1 MITSSRCGKQ
11 LMIIVRPD
19 QSSSWRTNK
28 LMLLAL
34 AIPSLG
40 AAILFALAGAWPILP
55 LAGIELGALGTALY
69 WVNRKL
75 QYRQVIT
82 VNGDSITI
90 DKGYEAPR
98 EHWQF
103 KRDKAGIGV
112 IPESHPWDAPSLSV
126 HDRHECVQLGE
137 FLSRDDTLRLL
148 GLLSKE
154 IRVRSNS
161 KFVERHF

>member
-1 MITSSRCGKQ
+1 VVTSARRGTQ
-11 LMIIVRPD
+11 LMIVARPD
-19 QSSSWRTNK
+19 HSSSWRSNM

-40 AAILFALAGAWPILP
+40 AAIMFALAGAWPILP
-55 LAGIELGALGTALY
+55 LAGIELSALGAALY

-98 EHWQF
+98 EHWTF
-103 KRDKAGIGV
+103 KRDKTGIGV
-112 IPESHPWDAPSLSV
+112 IPEAHPWEGPSLSL
-126 HDRHECVQLGE
+126 HDRNDCVQLGE
-137 FLSRDDTLRLL
+137 FLGRDDTLELL
-148 GLLSKE
+148 GLLRKE
-154 IRVRSNS
+154 VRVGSNS
-161 KFVERHF
+161 RLTERNF